1 MKAKNF
7 RIGNLAKD
15 NLTNELLIC
24 CGLSCDTDGQNSQ
37 ISFAVINRDKYP
49 LPKGWK
55 AERIL
60 INTEWIEKLGFKHK
74 YAGQYE
80 LGKLMVSVG
89 IDHAK
94 IFIYNRFL
102 IDVEFV
108 DELQNL
114 FFAVEGN
121 ELEIKPE
128 ASV

>member
-24 CGLSCDTDGQNSQ
+24 CELSCDTDGSNSR

-49 LPKGWK
+49 LPNGWQ

-60 INTEWIEKLGFKHK
+60 IEPKWISMLGFKHK

-80 LGKLMVSVG
+80 LGKLMLSVG

-94 IFIYNRFL
+94 VFIGNRFL

-114 FFAVEGN
+114 FFAVEGK
-121 ELEIKPE
+121 ELEIKHE